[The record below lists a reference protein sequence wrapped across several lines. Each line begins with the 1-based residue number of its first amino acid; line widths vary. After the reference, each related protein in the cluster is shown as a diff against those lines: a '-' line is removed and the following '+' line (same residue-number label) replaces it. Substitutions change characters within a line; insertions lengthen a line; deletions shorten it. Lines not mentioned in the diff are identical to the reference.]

1 VTRET
6 RMDSEEAR
14 IEQLLKEAGPRIEP
28 PIDLME
34 EVRNSVHMA
43 WQAETRGRHISI
55 RSRFAIAATLLIAV
69 LAGLWQV
76 GLRQETVLAR
86 MDRSTGVVEL
96 SLDNQTWVPVALK
109 TAKETEFTQNMYLR
123 TGQLGRLSMTLVSGV
138 NIRLDIDT
146 AIQIRSL
153 HAIELLDGV
162 IYVDSGSH
170 DNADPGIQIITRMG
184 NAVDLGTQ
192 FEVRSDKDGVRVRVR
207 KGIVNFNATDSVY
220 RTESGTSVE
229 LDNAGAAT
237 FDGAPAHDESWSW
250 VQSIVP
256 PFAIEDRALLDFL
269 KWVARETGDQLEFE
283 NAFAEATARRTILHG
298 EMNGFTV
305 NESLLAILATTDL
318 ELVPE
323 QSGVILVRLKH

>member
-14 IEQLLKEAGPRIEP
+14 IEQLLKEAGPRVEP
-28 PIDLME
+28 PIDLMV

-269 KWVARETGDQLEFE
+269 KWVAL
-283 NAFAEATARRTILHG
+283 
-298 EMNGFTV
+298 
-305 NESLLAILATTDL
+305 
-318 ELVPE
+318 
-323 QSGVILVRLKH
+323 